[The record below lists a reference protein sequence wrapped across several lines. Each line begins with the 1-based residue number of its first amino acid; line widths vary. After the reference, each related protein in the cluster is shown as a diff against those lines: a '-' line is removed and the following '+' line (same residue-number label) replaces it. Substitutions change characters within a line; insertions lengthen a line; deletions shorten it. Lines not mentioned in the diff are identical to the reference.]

1 MNGGAEAGGKLEIR
15 IEEPA
20 RELVVDAL
28 DVLTEV
34 MEESADHASGDERER
49 AQFRLAQARALRE
62 QLADAE
68 GPIEVSGEEDL
79 MVDVARATASHGAY
93 ELDALLEELAG
104 THVPLTYHAVAQLR
118 VRMAAASAT
127 VETLIAC
134 EAQRDAT

>member
-1 MNGGAEAGGKLEIR
+1 MNGAAEAGGKLEIQ
-15 IEEPA
+15 ITESA

-28 DVLTEV
+28 DVLAVV
-34 MEESADHASGDERER
+34 MEESVAHARADELEL
-49 AQFRLAQARALRE
+49 AQSRLAQARALRE

-68 GPIEVSGEEDL
+68 GPVEVSGEEDL
-79 MVDVARATASHGAY
+79 MVDVARAAASHGAY

-118 VRMAAASAT
+118 VRMAAASST